1 MEARHDCVRISII
14 EDSRNEASDP
24 AEATGHA
31 SGLSLEWITLGV

>member
-1 MEARHDCVRISII
+1 MEAIHDCVRSSII

-31 SGLSLEWITLGV
+31 SGSSLECVTLGV